1 MSAGHPTVASTII
14 FTMSQAIPTG
24 GTVTETREE
33 QQIKPGDHE
42 RYAHYV
48 RKNKLTESNVTGKAV
63 IALCGKVWIPV
74 RNPEAFPVCPQCKE
88 IYSQMRG
95 GGSDKE

>member
-1 MSAGHPTVASTII
+1 MSAGHRTVASTII
-14 FTMSQAIPTG
+14 FPMSQATPSTG
-24 GTVTETREE
+24 SVTETREE
-33 QQIKPGDHE
+33 QQIKPGDNE

-48 RKNKLTESNVTGKAV
+48 RKNKLTESAVTGKAV

-88 IYSQMRG
+88 IYSQMQG
-95 GGSDKE
+95 GGSDK